1 MKQCI
6 LLFGALCLFLT
17 SAIAQNN
24 VGIGTT
30 TPNASA
36 ALDVQSTTQ
45 GMLVPR
51 MTKAQRDLIATPA
64 TGLLVYQTDN
74 TPGFYFYNGAWTSLS
89 GGGSA
94 DNLGNHTATQAL
106 NMNNNNITGVSS
118 IATNILILPST
129 VQSVQGTTFPNA
141 VLDTEFPAANT
152 YSLVKITDATANFS
166 IEGIPA
172 GVDGRILYIF
182 NKTNFNMTLRNNSS
196 NLAANTPNKIYNL
209 ISTGTNAVTTT
220 IGMCTLIYDSSYPNG
235 STNGTT
241 GAWLVVNIL
250 Q

>member
-17 SAIAQNN
+17 SAMAQNN
-24 VGIGTT
+24 VGVGTT

-45 GMLVPR
+45 GILVPR
-51 MTKAQRDLIATPA
+51 MTAAQRTAIASPA
-64 TGLLVYQTDN
+64 TGLLVYQTDG
-74 TPGFYFYNGAWTSLS
+74 TAGFYFYNGAWTSLS
-89 GGGSA
+89 GGSA
-94 DNLGNHTATQAL
+94 DNLGNHTATTAL
-106 NMNNNNITGVSS
+106 NMANNSITNVGS
-118 IATNILILPST
+118 ISTSQLIYPST
-129 VQSVQGTTFPNA
+129 VQTVQGTTYPN
-141 VLDTEFPAANT
+141 VLLDTEFTSANT
-152 YSLVKITDATANFS
+152 HSFIKITDATANFF
-166 IEGIPA
+166 IDGIPG
-172 GVDGRILYIF
+172 GVDGRILYIL
-182 NKTNFNMTLRNNSS
+182 NKTGFNMSLRNNSS

-209 ISTGTNAVTTT
+209 ITTGSNVSTTT
-220 IGMCTLIYDSSYPNG
+220 IGMFTLIYDSSYPNG